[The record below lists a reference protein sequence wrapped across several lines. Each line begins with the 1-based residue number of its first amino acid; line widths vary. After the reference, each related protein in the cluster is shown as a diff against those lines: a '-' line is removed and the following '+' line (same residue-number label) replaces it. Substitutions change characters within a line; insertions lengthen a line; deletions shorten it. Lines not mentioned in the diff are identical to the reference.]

1 MKIDQPAS
9 SATPLSRAG
18 KGAKAQPAAGADATE
33 QAKDTVQLSS
43 AQVHSLPSDPNTDF
57 DAARVADI
65 RKAILVGEYTV
76 HPERIASGLLKS
88 VRDLLDG
95 KNQG

>member
-9 SATPLSRAG
+9 SAAPLSRAG
-18 KGAKAQPAAGADATE
+18 KGAKAPSAAGAGATE
-33 QAKDTVQLSS
+33 QARDAVQLSS
-43 AQVHSLPSDPNTDF
+43 AQVHSLPGDPNTDF

-65 RKAILVGEYTV
+65 RRAILAGEYTV

-88 VRDLLDG
+88 VRDLLG
-95 KNQG
+95 GEKQG

>member
-9 SATPLSRAG
+9 SATPISRATQ
-18 KGAKAQPAAGADATE
+18 ATKAQPAGGADAAE
-33 QAKDTVQLSS
+33 QAKDAVQLSS

-65 RKAILVGEYTV
+65 RKAILAGEYTV
-76 HPERIASGLLKS
+76 HPERIADGLLKN
-88 VRDLLDG
+88 VRDLLGG
-95 KNQG
+95 KNEG